1 MGPLDDRGVSVLER
15 VLRPV
20 PLLRE
25 KLFEPGF
32 PVRKIG
38 LGDRTG
44 QGDPILVRDLVKDI
58 DRGAIAQKYALGVN
72 SD

>member
-1 MGPLDDRGVSVLER
+1 MDDGGVSVPGE

-20 PLLRE
+20 PLLHE

-32 PVRKIG
+32 PVRKTG
-38 LGDRTG
+38 LGDGTG

-58 DRGAIAQKYALGVN
+58 DRGAIAQEYVLGVN

>member
-1 MGPLDDRGVSVLER
+1 MTGGVSVLEG

-20 PLLRE
+20 PLLRQ

-32 PVRKIG
+32 PIRKIG
-38 LGDRTG
+38 LGDGTG
-44 QGDPILVRDLVKDI
+44 QGDPILIRDLVKEL
-58 DRGAIAQKYALGVN
+58 DRGAIAQEYALGVN